1 MYCVLNSKQN
11 VKLQQKH
18 C

>member
-1 MYCVLNSKQN
+1 MGTAA

-18 C
+18 ICL